1 LRNKIYRHYLNTAT
15 IHVETYFVGDIGP
28 LNWSEHTTFTREENN
43 LPLVC
48 RQVHQESQPFHN
60 DYHSLKVIIAK
71 GFSGFM
77 REVEY
82 FSTRHNLGAVREVEI
97 TKNTAMDLVRCYE
110 QHLASGDDYYWTL
123 VSTGFWYNRRFPPD
137 RLLPALEVVVWP
149 STASQVSPEKREA
162 AVSLL
167 FNKSDIQVVLSL
179 T

>member
-1 LRNKIYRHYLNTAT
+1 VFI
-15 IHVETYFVGDIGP
+15 
-28 LNWSEHTTFTREENN
+28 
-43 LPLVC
+43 
-48 RQVHQESQPFHN
+48 
-60 DYHSLKVIIAK
+60 
-71 GFSGFM
+71 
-77 REVEY
+77 
-82 FSTRHNLGAVREVEI
+82 AVRLLCVLHPKSAVLITPIRTVVVEI